1 VLFDDN
7 ETQLST
13 VKSRAGFLGGIVTK
27 FGVFLPVSGRAASR
41 KTLMQA
47 AQQAEALG
55 YDSVWAADRLVMPW
69 KINTAY
75 PYGKEATFIV
85 PPDRP
90 FFDTLTCLAFLAGCT
105 EKIHLGMSVMVLP
118 YRHPLHWA
126 RIATTL
132 DQLSTGRLILG
143 VGVGWMEEEF
153 AAMNAPF
160 KERGKVSDEQL
171 TLLKQLWTEE
181 HITFHGKYYNV
192 DDIAFNPK
200 PYQKPRLPIW
210 VGGEGNPAQ
219 RRAGHYGDAWF
230 PYFVRITPKELAAG
244 FENVRVEAKKA
255 GRDPDEVQLAC
266 CLPVELTPT
275 DGPPIDNYLKGSV
288 EQVSEA
294 LREFIDVGVIHIGLQ
309 FMIPHYPER
318 QEQIEQFAKEA
329 LPALKGL

>member
-1 VLFDDN
+1 M
-7 ETQLST
+7 
-13 VKSRAGFLGGIVTK
+13 K

-69 KINTAY
+69 KIATTY
-75 PYGKEATFIV
+75 PYSKEATFIV
-85 PPDRP
+85 PADRP

-105 EKIHLGMSVMVLP
+105 EKIQLGMSVMVMP

-126 RIATTL
+126 KIATTI
-132 DQLSTGRLILG
+132 DQLSTGRLIMG
-143 VGVGWMEEEF
+143 VGVGWMGEEF

-181 HITFHGKYYNV
+181 HITFRGKYYQV

-200 PYQKPRLPIW
+200 PYQKPRIPIW
-210 VGGEGNPAQ
+210 VGGEGKYAQ
-219 RRAGHYGDAWF
+219 RRAGQFGDAWF
-230 PYFVRITPKELAAG
+230 PYFVRVTPQELLRR
-244 FENVRVEAKKA
+244 FNNVREEAKKA
-255 GRDPDEVQLAC
+255 GRNPDEIDFAC
-266 CLPVELTPT
+266 CLPIELTAN
-275 DGPPIDNYLKGSV
+275 DVAQEDDYLKGSIG
-288 EQVSEA
+288 QVTA
-294 LREFIDVGVIHIGLQ
+294 AIKKFIHVGVIHIGLQ

-318 QEQIEQFAKEA
+318 QEQIERFAKEA
-329 LPALKGL
+329 LPALKS

>member
-1 VLFDDN
+1 MM
-7 ETQLST
+7 
-13 VKSRAGFLGGIVTK
+13 K

-55 YDSVWAADRLVMPW
+55 FDSVWAADRLVMPW
-69 KINTAY
+69 KIATTY
-75 PYGKEATFIV
+75 PYSKESTFIV

-105 EKIHLGMSVMVLP
+105 EKIQLGMSVMVLP

-126 RIATTL
+126 KIATTI
-132 DQLSTGRLILG
+132 DQLSTGRLIMG

-181 HITFHGKYYNV
+181 HITFRGKYYQV

-200 PYQKPRLPIW
+200 PYQKPRIPIW
-210 VGGEGNPAQ
+210 VGGEGKYAQ
-219 RRAGHYGDAWF
+219 RRAGRFGDAWF
-230 PYFVRITPKELAAG
+230 PYFVRVTPQELLLR
-244 FENVRVEAKKA
+244 FDNVREEAKKA
-255 GRDPDEVQLAC
+255 GRNPDEIDFAC
-266 CLPVELTPT
+266 CLPIELTPN
-275 DGPPIDNYLKGSV
+275 DVAQENDYLKGSIG
-288 EQVSEA
+288 QVTA
-294 LREFIDVGVIHIGLQ
+294 AIQKFIDVGVIHIGLQ

-318 QEQIEQFAKEA
+318 QEQIERFAKEA
-329 LPALKGL
+329 LPALKA

>member
-1 VLFDDN
+1 M
-7 ETQLST
+7 
-13 VKSRAGFLGGIVTK
+13 KY
-27 FGVFLPVSGRAASR
+27 GVFLPVSGRAASR

-47 AQQAEALG
+47 AQQAESLG

-69 KINTAY
+69 KIDTTY
-75 PYGKEATFIV
+75 PYSRESTFIV

-105 EKIHLGMSVMVLP
+105 EKIQLGMSVMVLP

-126 RIATTL
+126 KIATTI
-132 DQLSTGRLILG
+132 DQLSTGRLIMG

-181 HITFHGKYYNV
+181 HITFKGKYYNV

-200 PYQKPRLPIW
+200 PYQKPRVPIW
-210 VGGEGNPAQ
+210 VGGEGKYAQ
-219 RRAGHYGDAWF
+219 RRAGQYGDAWF
-230 PYFVRITPKELAAG
+230 PYFVKVTPNELAAG
-244 FENVRVEAKKA
+244 FDNVRAEARNT
-255 GRDPDEVQLAC
+255 GRNPEEIQLAC
-266 CLPVELTPT
+266 CLPIELTSSA
-275 DGPPIDNYLKGSV
+275 GPQIENYLKGSI
-288 EQVSEA
+288 EQVTDR
-294 LREFIDVGVIHIGLQ
+294 LRMFQKVGVTHIGLQ

-318 QEQIEQFAKEA
+318 QEQIERFGKEA
-329 LPALKGL
+329 LPALRS